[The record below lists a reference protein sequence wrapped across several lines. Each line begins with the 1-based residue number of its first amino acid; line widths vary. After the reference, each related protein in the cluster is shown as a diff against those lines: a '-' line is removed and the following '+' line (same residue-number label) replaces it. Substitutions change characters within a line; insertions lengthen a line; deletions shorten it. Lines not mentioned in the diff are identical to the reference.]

1 MRTVKIGWE
10 QDNWFFR
17 QLLTS
22 KRIKFAHKR
31 KQAYGLFAKLTVP
44 LVHHERKLNEIK
56 QLLFNQNL
64 IEMIV
69 IS

>member
-1 MRTVKIGWE
+1 MGTRQLV
-10 QDNWFFR
+10 FR
-17 QLLTS
+17 QLLAS

-44 LVHHERKLNEIK
+44 LIYHERKLNKIK

-64 IEMIV
+64 IEMTV